1 MKLVARFAAVFFAVT
16 CVWLA
21 LMGWFAAKREAQH
34 AAERIRADVQSLA
47 DALEAGIAVAHAT
60 GGPKAVDQVV
70 TAMGERRANV
80 AVRLLPE
87 KDAPPPGVV
96 VREGGDS
103 RSLAFTKRIVVG
115 TAEIGTLEIVH
126 PLPSESSLVRAALL
140 EELAFALALG
150 LVTGGLA
157 LGLGNVLIG
166 QPLERVV
173 AQARRIAAG
182 DLSGRLAED
191 RTDEIGHLKRELNVM
206 CDKLAK
212 AKTDLEDEATAHVET
227 LEQLRHLDR
236 LRTVATLSSAVAH
249 ELGTPFNVVLL
260 RAQSLVDEGVSDE
273 DRRDAARVIVA
284 QVDRMSRIVRQLLD
298 FSRSGGPSKGPLSLG
313 SVLSDVR
320 RLLGPLAKKHGVSLE
335 ARQDADVTVDA
346 DPLRLEQVVTNLV
359 MNAIAAMPE
368 GGTVELRLTTDDVPR
383 PGQDLHLRAARI
395 DVIDQGTGISKEGLS
410 RIFEPFYTTKSEG
423 RGTGLGLSVVTG
435 ILEEHGGWL
444 AAKSEEGHGS
454 TFSVYLPLAT

>member
-1 MKLVARFAAVFFAVT
+1 M
-16 CVWLA
+16 
-21 LMGWFAAKREAQH
+21 
-34 AAERIRADVQSLA
+34 
-47 DALEAGIAVAHAT
+47 
-60 GGPKAVDQVV
+60 
-70 TAMGERRANV
+70 
-80 AVRLLPE
+80 
-87 KDAPPPGVV
+87 
-96 VREGGDS
+96 
-103 RSLAFTKRIVVG
+103 
-115 TAEIGTLEIVH
+115 
-126 PLPSESSLVRAALL
+126 
-140 EELAFALALG
+140 
-150 LVTGGLA
+150 
-157 LGLGNVLIG
+157 
-166 QPLERVV
+166 
-173 AQARRIAAG
+173 
-182 DLSGRLAED
+182 SGRLAED
-191 RTDEIGHLKRELNVM
+191 RADEIGHLKRELNVM

-359 MNAIAAMPE
+359 MNAIAAMPD

-395 DVIDQGTGISKEGLS
+395 DVIDQGTGISEEGLS
-410 RIFEPFYTTKSEG
+410 RIFEPFYTTKAEG